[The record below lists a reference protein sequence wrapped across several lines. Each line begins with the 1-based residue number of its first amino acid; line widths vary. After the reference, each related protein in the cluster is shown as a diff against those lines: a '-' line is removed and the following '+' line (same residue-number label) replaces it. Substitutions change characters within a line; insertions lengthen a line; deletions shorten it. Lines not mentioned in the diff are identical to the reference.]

1 MTPYS
6 CDLVLCVFFVQVNMG
21 AAAAAVF
28 AAASLM
34 VAPISMAADAASIK
48 VGWNTMPTQPCLQGL
63 GY

>member
-1 MTPYS
+1 
-6 CDLVLCVFFVQVNMG
+6 MG

-48 VGWNTMPTQPCLQGL
+48 VGLNTMPTQPCLQGL